1 MKVAGKECGELCIR
15 GQISLSNRLLKDH
28 LRQENCLTVLIDSY
42 YSQPVLGMGKI
53 LRAQQRTCAFVA
65 LGALVLLTGSVSLF
79 GQSASFEKS
88 FNDGAQAMRSGDW
101 NGAVNSFTHATQFL
115 PGSAEAHFN
124 LGLAQLQGGHLHEAI
139 PAFNRAIELSPRL
152 RGAHLFLGV
161 ARYRLNDYPAAI
173 TALRK
178 ETQIDAGN
186 GKALMWLGVAQLAAG
201 DNAAAAAS
209 LDKAAE
215 LNPSDVDILYH
226 RGRAH
231 MLLSK
236 DSYEEMYKADP
247 NSWRVHQALAQSFV
261 EADKLEDA
269 VHECQNALNLRPQE
283 PGLHEEL
290 ADIYWNQN
298 QLEKAEAAFQEELKV
313 DPESIS
319 SMYKLAVVSLERS
332 KPEVTVS
339 LLSQVLQQSPGYRDA
354 HYQKGRAEA
363 QLGQV
368 TEAIGDFKAEVAVGD
383 RADPESV
390 RQSYYQ
396 LAQLYRR
403 AQQPDESKAALEA
416 FLRMKQKDDA
426 GQAQKLQDKVNR
438 SAEISR

>member
-1 MKVAGKECGELCIR
+1 MGGGEILTA
-15 GQISLSNRLLKDH
+15 LK
-28 LRQENCLTVLIDSY
+28 RRAVLI
-42 YSQPVLGMGKI
+42 
-53 LRAQQRTCAFVA
+53 A
-65 LGALVLLTGSVSLF
+65 LGALLLLTGPVCLL
-79 GQSASFEKS
+79 GQNTGFEKS
-88 FNDGAQAMRSGDW
+88 FSEGTQAMRAGDW
-101 NGAVNSFTHATQFL
+101 NGAVGSFTRATEIL
-115 PGSAEAHFN
+115 PTSAEAHFN
-124 LGLAQLQGGHLHEAI
+124 LGLAQLQQGHPQEAI
-139 PAFNRAIELSPRL
+139 PPFNRAIELSPRL

-201 DNAAAAAS
+201 DAAGAAAS
-209 LDKAAE
+209 LDKAAH
-215 LNPSDVDILYH
+215 LNPGDVDILYH

-231 MLLSK
+231 MLVSK

-261 EADKLEDA
+261 EADRLEDA
-269 VHECQNALNLRPQE
+269 VHECQAALSLRPQE

-290 ADIYWNQN
+290 ADIHWNQN

-313 DPESIS
+313 DPESVS

-339 LLSQVLQQSPGYRDA
+339 LLTQVLQRSPAYRDA

-368 TEAIGDFKAEVAVGD
+368 NEAISDFKAEVAIGD
-383 RADPESV
+383 RADAESL

-403 AQQPDESKAALEA
+403 AQQPEESKAALEA
-416 FLRMKQKDDA
+416 FLRLKQKEDA
-426 GQAQKLQDKVNR
+426 DQAQKLQDKVNR
-438 SAEISR
+438 SAEMSR

>member
-1 MKVAGKECGELCIR
+1 LGDGDI
-15 GQISLSNRLLKDH
+15 
-28 LRQENCLTVLIDSY
+28 LI
-42 YSQPVLGMGKI
+42 PPK
-53 LRAQQRTCAFVA
+53 RTALIVA
-65 LGALVLLTGSVSLF
+65 LGALLLLTGPAFLL
-79 GQSASFEKS
+79 GQNTGFEKS
-88 FNDGAQAMRSGDW
+88 FNEGAEAMRAGDW
-101 NGAVNSFTHATQFL
+101 NSAVSSFTVATRIL
-115 PGSAEAHFN
+115 PTSAGAQFN
-124 LGLAQLQGGHLHEAI
+124 LGLAQLQLAHPQQAI
-139 PAFNRAIELSPRL
+139 PALNRAIELSPRL
-152 RGAHLFLGV
+152 KGAHLFLGV

-178 ETQIDAGN
+178 ETQIDVGN

-209 LDKAAE
+209 LDKAAQ

-231 MLLSK
+231 MLVSK
-236 DSYEEMYKADP
+236 QSYEEMYKADP

-261 EADKLEDA
+261 EADRLEDA

-313 DPESIS
+313 DPESVS

-332 KPEVTVS
+332 KPEVTVT
-339 LLSQVLQQSPGYRDA
+339 LLSQVLRQSPGYRDA

-363 QLGQV
+363 QLGRV
-368 TEAIGDFKAEVAVGD
+368 SEAIGDFKAEVAAGD
-383 RADPESV
+383 RADGESL

-403 AQQPDESKAALEA
+403 AQQPEESKAALDA
-416 FLRMKQKDDA
+416 FLRLKQKEDA
-426 GQAQKLQDKVNR
+426 SQAQKLQDKVSR
-438 SAEISR
+438 SAEVSR